1 MLSRYLPGLHSSSIS
16 GEDKIYIPVNKDQLI
31 YSHLEHVEGYAS
43 EEPSAVPIDKL
54 LLLNNLLDS
63 LVSIGK
69 NREMLMQA
77 VESDDIDKKIE
88 KLHSEFQLSMK
99 KANTNPY
106 FLPVI
111 PEAGSEFS
119 LYL

>member
-1 MLSRYLPGLHSSSIS
+1 MLSRYVPGLYSSSFA
-16 GEDKIYIPVNKDQLI
+16 GEEKIYIPVNKDQVI

-43 EEPSAVPIDKL
+43 EETSSVSIDKL
-54 LLLNNLLDS
+54 VLLNNLLDS

-69 NREMLMQA
+69 NREMLMQS
-77 VESDDIDKKIE
+77 VENEDIDKKIE

-99 KANTNPY
+99 KEITNPY

>member
-1 MLSRYLPGLHSSSIS
+1 MLSRYVPGLYSSSFA
-16 GEDKIYIPVNKDQLI
+16 GEEKVYIPVSKDQVI
-31 YSHLEHVEGYAS
+31 YSHMEHVEGYAS
-43 EEPSAVPIDKL
+43 DETSTVPIDKL

-77 VESDDIDKKIE
+77 MENDDIDKKIE
-88 KLHSEFQLSMK
+88 KLHTEFQLSMK
-99 KANTNPY
+99 KEIANPY

>member
-1 MLSRYLPGLHSSSIS
+1 MLSRYLPGLHSSSIA
-16 GEDKIYIPVNKDQLI
+16 GDDKIYMPVNKDQLI
-31 YSHLEHVEGYAS
+31 YSHLEHVEGY
-43 EEPSAVPIDKL
+43 PSDDKTSIPIDKL

-63 LVSIGK
+63 LASVGK
-69 NREMLMQA
+69 NREMLL
-77 VESDDIDKKIE
+77 ESTEGYDIDKKIE
-88 KLHSEFQLSMK
+88 KLHNEFQLSMK